1 MSLNDEIQIRYMVLP
16 RKHAKPVKV
25 DKILEERLL
34 RHRSAREL
42 RLASL
47 EKA

>member
-1 MSLNDEIQIRYMVLP
+1 MSLNDEIRIRYLVLP
-16 RKHAKPVKV
+16 RKHTKPMKV
-25 DKILEERLL
+25 DKILEERLQ
-34 RHRSAREL
+34 RHRFAREL

>member
-1 MSLNDEIQIRYMVLP
+1 MSVNDEIRIRYMLLP
-16 RKHAKPVKV
+16 RKNAKPVKV
-25 DKILEERLL
+25 DKILEERLR
-34 RHRSAREL
+34 RHRYAREL